1 MLHYCSSL
9 YMETV
14 FTEWA
19 RTWAGERTCAKA
31 QLEMKKQQISLC
43 DCKIYSKGNLASS
56 GVQRG
61 LSTWLRA
68 VTVDNC
74 GLFSIL
80 ESVKERMV
88 GARGREATTS
98 LEADTLGGSRRNPG
112 KKNLWLQLGRYPFG
126 LQSKLLRSLHAS
138 SLLRACLN
146 D

>member
-56 GVQRG
+56 RVQRG
-61 LSTWLRA
+61 LSTWQRA
-68 VTVDNC
+68 VTVDDC

-80 ESVKERMV
+80 ESVKERMAGV
-88 GARGREATTS
+88 RGREATTS
-98 LEADTLGGSRRNPG
+98 LEADTLEGSRSNPG
-112 KKNLWLQLGRYPFG
+112 KKNCGY
-126 LQSKLLRSLHAS
+126 S
-138 SLLRACLN
+138 
-146 D
+146 